1 MFTVFIDFPDGFNL
15 GLYGGFKSLDT
26 ATIHCDYNKTVTQDV
41 HFSVWRGGKCYY
53 STDKSV
59 KIEG

>member
-1 MFTVFIDFPDGFNL
+1 MFRVFIDFPNGFNL
-15 GLYGGFKSLDT
+15 GLCDGFGSLDT
-26 ATIHCDYNKTVTQDV
+26 ATIRCDNNKAVTQDV